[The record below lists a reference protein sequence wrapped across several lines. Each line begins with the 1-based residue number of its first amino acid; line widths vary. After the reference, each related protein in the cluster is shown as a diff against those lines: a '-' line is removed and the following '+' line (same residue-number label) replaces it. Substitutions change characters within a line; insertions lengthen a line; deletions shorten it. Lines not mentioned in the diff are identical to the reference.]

1 MTLISIGVW
10 TFLLKG
16 LSLQNVQD
24 KEVPGEQCCLD
35 CVFLVIFDG
44 LGSHGIHHHQGPF
57 NLGDCC
63 FFSKHRRSKS
73 KLPKSSSHTL

>member
-16 LSLQNVQD
+16 LIASKIKD

-35 CVFLVIFDG
+35 LFFLVIVDG
-44 LGSHGIHHHQGPF
+44 LYHGIHHHEGP
-57 NLGDCC
+57 LIWEI
-63 FFSKHRRSKS
+63 
-73 KLPKSSSHTL
+73 